1 MRLVFFC
8 FILVAG
14 LPVCQKEKFDVGSYW
29 NCHQAQNLDSA
40 AVSAKITGTW
50 MWRKQIC
57 HRTGKTVTAKRNIR
71 AAFFPDHTFQVME
84 QTTLLVQGIW
94 NIIPTDGS
102 SFALDLS
109 QESEF
114 LYGRLL
120 FCGNQVLFNDS
131 YRDGCD
137 NLFVKTN

>member
-1 MRLVFFC
+1 MRFAFFC
-8 FILVAG
+8 FILVSA
-14 LPVCQKEKFDVGSYW
+14 LPACKKEKFDVGSFW
-29 NCHQAQNLDSA
+29 NCHQSQNLDAA

-50 MWRKQIC
+50 MWKKQIC
-57 HRTGKTVTAKRNIR
+57 YRAGKTITAKRNIR
-71 AAFFPDHTFQVME
+71 ATFFPDHTFQVIE
-84 QTTLLVQGIW
+84 QTTVLAQGIW
-94 NIIPTDGS
+94 NIMPMDGS

-114 LYGRLL
+114 LYGRIL

-137 NLFVKTN
+137 NLFVKSN